1 MNPFEELANAI
12 VIQAAKDYMKALK
25 KLKKYPRDAEAR
37 QMRNDCE
44 SFFRSLWYSTLT
56 SVDGELLMQKLQ
68 MEVAA

>member
-12 VIQAAKDYMKALK
+12 VLQAVKDYRAALK
-25 KLKKYPRDAEAR
+25 KLKKCPRDTDAR

-44 SFFRSLWYSTLT
+44 SFFRSSWYSTLT
-56 SVDGELLMQKLQ
+56 SLDGELLMRKLQ

>member
-1 MNPFEELANAI
+1 
-12 VIQAAKDYMKALK
+12 MKALK

-44 SFFRSLWYSTLT
+44 SFFRSSWYSALT
-56 SVDGELLMQKLQ
+56 SVDGELLMRKLQ

>member
-25 KLKKYPRDAEAR
+25 KLKKYPWDAETR

-68 MEVAA
+68 TEVAA